1 MLEEVARVFRT
12 ELELKAHSA
21 RVIDLKVLNDA
32 GGDEVPAGA
41 GVLHSRE
48 RSHDG
53 ATEIFGI
60 HESTWTGS
68 PTNENRFGAVSA
80 KIGRKRYPGPE
91 KKVNEATNVAPPIRH
106 VEIARSDACML
117 GLVLLHRGVPRHSS
131 PAASMNGTPAT
142 PPPVNEPIFS
152 YAPGSAERAEL
163 QAELA
168 RQANQV
174 VDVPLIIGGEE
185 VRTGNTFDVVM
196 PHDHGHVIA
205 RAHMAGPDE
214 VRRAID
220 AATGAHRE
228 WSMMRWEDRVAVF
241 LKVADLLAGPRRAK
255 LNAATMLGQSKNAF
269 QAEIDAACEII
280 DFFRFGAHFA
290 EQIYAKQ
297 PLSEPGVWNRAEYRA
312 LEGFVYAVSP
322 FNFTAIGA
330 NLPGTPAMMGNVS
343 VWKPSHAALLSN
355 YYVMQLFDEA
365 GLPPGVINFIPGDP
379 VEVTEVV
386 MSDKNFAGIH
396 FTGSTAVFRSFW
408 KTIGDNIGNYRSYP
422 RIVGETGGKD
432 FIAVHPSA
440 DASPVKTAIVR
451 GAFEYQGQKCSAA
464 SRAYIPESMWDELK
478 GPLIE
483 ETASLSMGDVRDFS
497 NFVNAVID
505 RKAFDKIKGYIED
518 AKASED
524 AEVIVGGACDD
535 SVGYFISP
543 TIIVAKR
550 PDYVTMCDEVFG
562 PVMTLYVYPDDEWE
576 ETLRV
581 VDATSE
587 YALTG
592 AIFAKDRRVIRHA
605 TDVLY
610 QSAGNFYINDK
621 PTGAVVGQQPF
632 GGARGSGTN
641 DKAGSMFN
649 LLRWVSARSIKETF
663 ISPTDYTYPFLGK
676 D

>member
-1 MLEEVARVFRT
+1 
-12 ELELKAHSA
+12 
-21 RVIDLKVLNDA
+21 
-32 GGDEVPAGA
+32 
-41 GVLHSRE
+41 
-48 RSHDG
+48 
-53 ATEIFGI
+53 
-60 HESTWTGS
+60 
-68 PTNENRFGAVSA
+68 
-80 KIGRKRYPGPE
+80 
-91 KKVNEATNVAPPIRH
+91 
-106 VEIARSDACML
+106 
-117 GLVLLHRGVPRHSS
+117 
-131 PAASMNGTPAT
+131 MNGIPAT

-152 YAPGSAERAEL
+152 YAPGSPERAEL

-168 RQANQV
+168 RQADQI
-174 VDVPLIIGGEE
+174 VDIPLIIGGEE
-185 VRTGNTFDVVM
+185 VRTGNTVDVVM

-205 RAHMAGPDE
+205 KAHMAGPEE
-214 VRRAID
+214 VRRAIG
-220 AATGAHRE
+220 AANAAHRE
-228 WSMMRWEDRVAVF
+228 WSMMRWEDRVSVF
-241 LKVADLLAGPRRAK
+241 LKVAELLAGPRRAK

-269 QAEIDAACEII
+269 QAEIDAACEIV

-290 EQIYAKQ
+290 QHIYGKQ
-297 PLSEPGVWNRAEYRA
+297 PISEPGVWNRAEYRA
-312 LEGFVYAVSP
+312 LEGFIYAVSP

-355 YYVMQLFDEA
+355 YYVMELFDEA
-365 GLPPGVINFIPGDP
+365 GLPPGVINFVPGNP
-379 VEVTEVV
+379 VEVTKVV
-386 MSDKNFAGIH
+386 MSDASFAGIH

-408 KTIGDNIGNYRSYP
+408 KTIGDNIDTYRSYP

-440 DASPVKTAIVR
+440 DAAPVKTAIVR

-464 SRAYIPESMWDELK
+464 SRAYIPASMWPELK

-483 ETASLSMGDVRDFS
+483 ETASLTMGDVRDFS

-505 RKAFDKIKGYIED
+505 RKAFDKIKSYIEA
-518 AKASED
+518 AKASDD
-524 AEVIVGGACDD
+524 AEVIVGGECDD
-535 SVGYFISP
+535 SVGYFVRP

-550 PDYVTMCDEVFG
+550 PDYVSMCDEIFG
-562 PVMTLYVYPDDEWE
+562 PVMTIYIYPDEEWE
-576 ETLRV
+576 ETLAL
-581 VDATSE
+581 VDSTSE

-592 AIFAKDRRVIRHA
+592 AIFARDRRVIRHA
-605 TDVLY
+605 TDVLN

-649 LLRWVSARSIKETF
+649 LLRWVSARSIKENF
-663 ISPTDYTYPFLGK
+663 VSPTDYTYPFLGK